1 MAEQGFLQRGLSG
14 MRDGMRSA
22 GRQIG
27 QSAKKAANKAK
38 ASLGIVKKQLGFSD
52 VDAYNDDVGE
62 QDRRR
67 RSRALLGNGDEP
79 EFLGI
84 AQQDPKR
91 DLATVAPEYRAQVS
105 SGLAAANSLTTG
117 STTVG
122 KKASAENNRY

>member
-38 ASLGIVKKQLGFSD
+38 ASLGVIKKQLGFSD
-52 VDAYNDDVGE
+52 VDAFNDDVE
-62 QDRRR
+62 QQDRRR
-67 RSRALLGNGDEP
+67 RSRALLGNDDP
-79 EFLGI
+79 EFMGI

-91 DLATVAPEYRAQVS
+91 DLATLAPEFRAQVS

-117 STTVG
+117 STTIG